1 MSAQV
6 IGRISRPER
15 RSLLGMAA
23 AIVALHL
30 VGWGALVM
38 AAGRDVPLGS
48 AGVFGI
54 GLGITAYTLGMRH
67 AFDADHIAAI
77 DNVTR
82 KFLADRPDGSRPVSV
97 GFWFSLGHSSVVLA
111 LCLLLAL
118 GVRSLGG
125 QVEDGSSTLQQVTG
139 IIGASVS
146 GVFLIVIGI
155 VNAVVLV
162 GILRVFREMRTGRY
176 DEARLEEH
184 LQNRG
189 LMNRILGRTTRAVT
203 KPRHMYPV
211 GFLFGLGFDT
221 ATEVSLLV
229 LAAGAAAFQLPW
241 YAFVA
246 LPILFAAG
254 MTLLDSID
262 GAFMGMAYGWA
273 FLKPV
278 RKIYYSITVTALSV
292 VVALVIGVVQIVG
305 LLGESLD
312 ITGGAIGWIAGLDLG
327 DVGYLILLVFV
338 LTWALALAI
347 WRFGRIEE
355 RWALTSRTSPGLVPL
370 LGDEGEAS

>member
-1 MSAQV
+1 MSV
-6 IGRISRPER
+6 HLTGRISPPEV
-15 RSLLGMAA
+15 RSLVAMTA
-23 AIVALHL
+23 AIVALHV
-30 VGWGALVM
+30 VGWGALLI
-38 AAGRDVPLGS
+38 AAGQDHRLGS
-48 AGVFGI
+48 AEVFGV

-82 KFLADRPDGSRPVSV
+82 AFLADRPGGARPVSV
-97 GFWFSLGHSSVVLA
+97 GFFFSLGHSSVVLG

-118 GVRSLGG
+118 GVRSLAG
-125 QVEDGSSTLQQVTG
+125 QVTDDSSTLQLATG
-139 IIGASVS
+139 TIGAGVS
-146 GVFLIVIGI
+146 GVFLIVIGV
-155 VNAVVLV
+155 VNAVVLL
-162 GILRVFREMRTGRY
+162 GILRVFREMRSGRY
-176 DEARLEEH
+176 DEAALEDH

-189 LMNRILGRTTRAVT
+189 LMNRILGRTTRRVT

-241 YAFVA
+241 YAFLA

-254 MTLLDSID
+254 MTLLDTID

-273 FLKPV
+273 FRQPV

-292 VVALVIGVVQIVG
+292 VVALLIGGVQVAGLLGLGGVGLDHVG
-305 LLGESLD
+305 LL
-312 ITGGAIGWIAGLDLG
+312 IVI
-327 DVGYLILLVFV
+327 VFAV
-338 LTWALALAI
+338 TWAIAVAI
-347 WRFGRIEE
+347 WRFGHIEE
-355 RWALTSRTSPGLVPL
+355 RWNSGVTPSATSTPG
-370 LGDEGEAS
+370 AFRQR